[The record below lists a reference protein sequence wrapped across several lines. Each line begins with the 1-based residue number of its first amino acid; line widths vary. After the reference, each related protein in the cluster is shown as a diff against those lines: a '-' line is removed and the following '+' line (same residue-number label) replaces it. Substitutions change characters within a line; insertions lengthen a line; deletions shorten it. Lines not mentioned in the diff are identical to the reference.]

1 MGRSHCCDKPCQA
14 NLTKYAGATGKIQW
28 QKALFGEGF
37 INGSFSAPNSPAD
50 VLSVV
55 ASTTAGVLWVT
66 TRDLQSGGNVPR
78 LLKVDS
84 ATGAILK
91 VVADCFPCI
100 TGTLTS
106 TQRQSRRT
114 ITPLSGGR
122 VAVFARAVNSG
133 SSYVVMIV
141 SEAGVVAS
149 SFTPTFTTPGSVAL
163 QALADGSIAVVEG
176 SAQRLYDQSGSLL
189 WSVTNTA
196 DIVECHH
203 ADGNLLLIQQG
214 AFVTTG
220 SARTLVGSTGATANT
235 KSVTGGVMAGSLAGT
250 GYALARADVAEIL
263 LCDSSLATT
272 ATITG
277 HSLSGGILLAGDTSR
292 FAAACDRVRY
302 YDTAGTQQWSE
313 LVPSNT
319 FTSIALDAA
328 GDVYVGSVRGNV
340 RTAAS
345 TVNGF

>member
-37 INGSFSAPNSPAD
+37 INGSFFDPNSPAD

-55 ASTTAGVLWVT
+55 ASTTAGLLWVT
-66 TRDLQSGGNVPR
+66 TADHQSGGDVPR
-78 LLKVDS
+78 LLKVD
-84 ATGAILK
+84 AETGQILK

-100 TGTLTS
+100 TGTVTS
-106 TQRQSRRT
+106 SVRQPRRN
-114 ITPLSGGR
+114 ITPLSAGR
-122 VAVFARAVNSG
+122 VAVFAREVNSG
-133 SSYVVMIV
+133 SSYKVLIV
-141 SEAGVVAS
+141 DADGVVAS
-149 SFTPTFTTPGSVAL
+149 SFTPTFSTPADVSL

-176 SAQRLYDQSGSLL
+176 GSQRLYSEAGSLL
-189 WSVTNTA
+189 WSVSNTA
-196 DIVECHH
+196 DIVECQH
-203 ADGNLLLIQQG
+203 ADGHILLIQQG
-214 AFVTTG
+214 AFVATG
-220 SARTLVGSTGATANT
+220 AARTLVGSSGASASS

-250 GYALARADVAEIL
+250 GYAMARATVAEIL
-263 LCDSSLATT
+263 LCDSSLMTT

-302 YDTAGTQQWSE
+302 YNTAGTQQWSE
-313 LVPSNT
+313 LVPSNA
-319 FTSIALDAA
+319 FTAIALDAD

-340 RTAAS
+340 RTEGT